1 MDMRK
6 SVMVAAAAAFS
17 LTLAACGEKG
27 ADAAKDTTAMAPAE
41 ATASNDQGG
50 NDQGGN
56 DQGGNDQGGND
67 QGGNDQGGNDQ
78 GGNDQSGKEQ

>member
-1 MDMRK
+1 MRK

-41 ATASNDQGG
+41 ATASNDQGATIRVATIRAAMIRAARSSKLADRG
-50 NDQGGN
+50 LKQAHLNLN
-56 DQGGNDQGGND
+56 H
-67 QGGNDQGGNDQ
+67 
-78 GGNDQSGKEQ
+78 SRSC

>member
-67 QGGNDQGGNDQ
+67 QGGNDQGG
-78 GGNDQSGKEQ
+78 KEQ

>member
-41 ATASNDQGG
+41 ATASNDHGG

-56 DQGGNDQGGND
+56 DQGGNDQGG
-67 QGGNDQGGNDQ
+67 
-78 GGNDQSGKEQ
+78 KEQ

>member
-1 MDMRK
+1 MRK

-67 QGGNDQGGNDQ
+67 QGG
-78 GGNDQSGKEQ
+78 KEQ

>member
-1 MDMRK
+1 MRK

-67 QGGNDQGGNDQ
+67 QGGNDQGG
-78 GGNDQSGKEQ
+78 KEQ